1 MSKKPRHLRLVV
13 NNSAPESESVGSL
26 GRLFESMYDET
37 VDRFTMLLS
46 DDNRASISADTR
58 PVKRLS
64 PAPDSALAP
73 MPLAAPGAS
82 LLKTTK
88 ASGSDTPPAV
98 PDEPIPSARSMPPAS
113 VKNVVA
119 AADDVHELQ

>member
-13 NNSAPESESVGSL
+13 NNSAPESESVRSL

-37 VDRFTMLLS
+37 VDRFTMLS
-46 DDNRASISADTR
+46 EDAGASISSDKRA
-58 PVKRLS
+58 VKRLS

-73 MPLAAPGAS
+73 MPLAPPGAS
-82 LLKTTK
+82 LPKTTK
-88 ASGSDTPPAV
+88 AADTATPPAV
-98 PDEPIPSARSMPPAS
+98 PDEPITSARSMPPAS

-119 AADDVHELQ
+119 ADDVHELQ